1 MDSIARQYLE
11 RAATIMRGDRE
22 HPVFPRKAGAK
33 DLLVALAA
41 RGVPMGVALST
52 RRKEVLR
59 RRLAVGF
66 DGHFH
71 SVIGGDEF

>member
-1 MDSIARQYLE
+1 
-11 RAATIMRGDRE
+11 
-22 HPVFPRKAGAK
+22 VFPRKAGAK

-41 RGVPMGVALST
+41 RGVPMGVASST

-59 RRLAVGF
+59 RLLAVGF